1 MIIKSFCK
9 INLSLRVLKK
19 LRIGLHN
26 IQSNTLLLNLYDT
39 IKINRIN
46 KKKDI
51 VLFRGRFKKLVNK
64 SKNSVFDTMAILRSR
79 GLVKK
84 ENRYRIVVNK
94 KIPVFSGLGGGTS
107 NAAFLIKYFVKNKI
121 TNLNLRI
128 FEKKVGSDL
137 RLFFNKQV
145 YQKSL
150 KNLKKYKKNFTF
162 YFVLVYPY
170 IKCSTKDI
178 YFKVREYSSNST
190 IDTSKIKSKN
200 RFIYLM
206 RRERN
211 DLQEIVVSKFVTLKR
226 ILNFISVKEGCYFS
240 RITGSGSVCFGIFK
254 SKKTAILGLKS
265 IKKKFPKYWCVIA
278 KTI

>member
-84 ENRYRIVVNK
+84 ENRYRIIVNK

-128 FEKKVGSDL
+128 FEKKVGSD
-137 RLFFNKQV
+137 
-145 YQKSL
+145 
-150 KNLKKYKKNFTF
+150 
-162 YFVLVYPY
+162 
-170 IKCSTKDI
+170 
-178 YFKVREYSSNST
+178 
-190 IDTSKIKSKN
+190 
-200 RFIYLM
+200 
-206 RRERN
+206 
-211 DLQEIVVSKFVTLKR
+211 
-226 ILNFISVKEGCYFS
+226 
-240 RITGSGSVCFGIFK
+240 
-254 SKKTAILGLKS
+254 
-265 IKKKFPKYWCVIA
+265 
-278 KTI
+278 